1 MATVA
6 QNLIATG
13 KGLAVLIAFLWLG
26 EGIANYTGA
35 PIPGGVLGM
44 LLLFTVLRLY
54 PGTTPGWLVD
64 TAHRLIALLP
74 LFFIPAGV
82 GIFFLPDGFAD
93 QWPALLGAII
103 LGTLLS
109 ITLTGL
115 VLKALATKAAPTLDR
130 PGGTIDGR

>member
-13 KGLAVLIAFLWLG
+13 KGLALLIAFLWLG
-26 EGIANYTGA
+26 EGIASYTDA
-35 PIPGGVLGM
+35 PVPGSVLGM
-44 LLLFTVLRLY
+44 LLLFIALRLY

-64 TAHRLIALLP
+64 TARRLIALLP

-82 GIFFLPDGFAD
+82 GIFYLPDRFAD

-115 VLKALATKAAPTLDR
+115 VLKALTARTASTLDDCEGHR
-130 PGGTIDGR
+130 